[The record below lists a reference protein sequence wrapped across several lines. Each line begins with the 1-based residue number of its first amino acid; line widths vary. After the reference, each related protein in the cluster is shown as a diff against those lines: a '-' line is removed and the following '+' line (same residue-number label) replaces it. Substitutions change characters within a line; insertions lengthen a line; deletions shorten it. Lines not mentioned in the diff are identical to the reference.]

1 MQLQRQKSQR
11 TTVAASHH
19 LLCHCCCLPSHS
31 SAVSIKTNT
40 NSQTFLV
47 VSLIVPGQA
56 LLLQATYLCIHMYI
70 NIDLNI
76 EKHSWELLN
85 RRNTT
90 FAMHNCI
97 AQLAGCVSQSALL
110 NEEDK

>member
-1 MQLQRQKSQR
+1 
-11 TTVAASHH
+11 
-19 LLCHCCCLPSHS
+19 
-31 SAVSIKTNT
+31 
-40 NSQTFLV
+40 
-47 VSLIVPGQA
+47 
-56 LLLQATYLCIHMYI
+56 MYI